1 VTVMRVLFVTYLVMV
16 TAGLV
21 IAVVLGAVGQ

>member
-1 VTVMRVLFVTYLVMV
+1 MTMMRVLFALYLVMI

-21 IAVVLGAVGQ
+21 IAFVLGAVGQ